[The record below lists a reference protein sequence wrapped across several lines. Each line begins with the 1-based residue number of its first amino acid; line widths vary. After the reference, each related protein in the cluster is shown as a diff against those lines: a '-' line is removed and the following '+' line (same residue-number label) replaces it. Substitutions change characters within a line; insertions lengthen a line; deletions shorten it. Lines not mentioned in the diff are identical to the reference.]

1 LNYAAA
7 VRTIAALADEAN
19 RYVERNQP
27 WVTVKSDLEKTRAT
41 LTAVINSVRILTIY
55 LKPIL
60 PSFAQKVEKFLNV
73 GELKF
78 ADLETVLQ
86 DHRINKFE
94 RLMERIDKDKVSAMI
109 DQSKEAQMDK
119 AATAGPAE
127 PIKAECTIEDFAKID
142 LRIARVVKA
151 EAVQGADK
159 LLRLQLDIG
168 GLEKTCMAAIAQAY
182 KPEELAD
189 KTVIYLANLKPRQMK
204 FGLSEGMILA
214 AGRGGKD
221 IFVLSADAGARP
233 GQKVL

>member
-1 LNYAAA
+1 M
-7 VRTIAALADEAN
+7 
-19 RYVERNQP
+19 
-27 WVTVKSDLEKTRAT
+27 
-41 LTAVINSVRILTIY
+41 
-55 LKPIL
+55 
-60 PSFAQKVEKFLNV
+60 

-86 DHRINKFE
+86 NHKINKFE
-94 RLMERIDKDKVSAMI
+94 RLMERIDKDKVNAMI
-109 DQSKEAQMDK
+109 EESKEAQADK
-119 AATAGPAE
+119 AAAAGPAE
-127 PIKAECTIEDFAKID
+127 PIKEECTIEDFAKID
-142 LRIARVVKA
+142 LRIAKVVKA

-159 LLRLQLDIG
+159 LLRLQLDVG

-182 KPEELAD
+182 KPEELAG